1 MVLNYELPFSKIPFL
16 SFIKSNYTY
25 TGNYNWQ
32 RTSVALS
39 SFVAEDGTEYNLG
52 NTIQNSGAHKI
63 NASLNMTGLYK
74 YLGLTSDKKVNKPAP
89 KPAPPKPGEKITAV
103 RPVVS
108 KDKGVFMTGLIGVLT
123 SVKNIQIDYT
133 QSGGTVLPGYTPGLG
148 FFGTSRPTLGFV
160 LGSQDDIRF
169 EAAKNGWLT
178 DYPEFNQNFTQVVNK
193 NLKYSAT
200 VDLFPD
206 FKIDIIGDRLYASNF
221 SEQYDVTNGIYN
233 SRSPYTAGNFSISTI
248 MLKTSFKQSD
258 ENFSQA
264 FDDFRE
270 NRLII
275 ANRLATS
282 YYGSSSFPT
291 DAEGYPVG
299 FGKNS
304 QSVLLPSFLAAY
316 TGLAG
321 SGYGE
326 KANGISLS
334 AFKNIPLPNWNVKY
348 SGLMRYKLF
357 KDKFKRFSIQHSYK
371 ASYTLNSFR
380 SNLDYDKDP
389 LATDVSG
396 NFRSST
402 IIGNANLVEQFSPL
416 VKIDFELKNS
426 LKFLAELKKD
436 RALSMSFDNNLL
448 TEVKGIE
455 YVVGVGY
462 RIKDVIFTSAYASD
476 PSGVIKGDINI
487 KADFSYRNNKTIV
500 RYLDYEN
507 NQLAGGQ
514 NIWSVKV
521 TADYALSKNL
531 TAIFFYDHSFSK
543 AVISTSFPLTN
554 IRSGFTLRYNFGN

>member
-1 MVLNYELPFSKIPFL
+1 M
-16 SFIKSNYTY
+16 
-25 TGNYNWQ
+25 
-32 RTSVALS
+32 
-39 SFVAEDGTEYNLG
+39 
-52 NTIQNSGAHKI
+52 
-63 NASLNMTGLYK
+63 ASLYK
-74 YLGLTSDKKVNKPAP
+74 YLGLTTDNKAKKAAP

-103 RPVVS
+103 KPQET
-108 KDKGVFMTGLIGVLT
+108 KDQGVFVKGLIGFLT

-148 FFGTSRPTLGFV
+148 FFGTSKPTLGFV
-160 LGSQDDIRF
+160 FGSQDDIRF

-178 DYPEFNQNFTQVVNK
+178 NYPEFNQNFTQVVNK
-193 NLKYSAT
+193 NLKYNAT
-200 VDLFPD
+200 IDLFPD

-221 SEQYDVTNGIYN
+221 SEQYDVSNGVYN
-233 SRSPYTAGNFSISTI
+233 SRSPYTLGNFSISTI

-258 ENFSQA
+258 ESFSQA
-264 FDDFRE
+264 FNDFRE

-282 YYGSSSFPT
+282 HYGGSTFPT
-291 DAEGYPVG
+291 DVDGYPVG

-304 QSVLLPSFLAAY
+304 QDVLLPSFLAAY
-316 TGLAG
+316 TGFAG
-321 SGYGE
+321 AGYGE
-326 KANGISLS
+326 SAKGISLS

-348 SGLMRYKLF
+348 SGLMRYQFF
-357 KDKFKRFSIQHSYK
+357 KDKFKRFSILHNYK

-380 SNLDYDKDP
+380 SNLEFDKDP
-389 LATDVSG
+389 NGTDVSG
-396 NFRSST
+396 NFRSRT

-426 LKFLAELKKD
+426 FKFIAEMKKD

-455 YVVGVGY
+455 YVVGMGY

-487 KADFSYRNNKTIV
+487 KADFSFRNNKTIV

-514 NIWSVKV
+514 NIWSIKI

-554 IRSGFTLRYNFGN
+554 VRSGFTIRYNFGN